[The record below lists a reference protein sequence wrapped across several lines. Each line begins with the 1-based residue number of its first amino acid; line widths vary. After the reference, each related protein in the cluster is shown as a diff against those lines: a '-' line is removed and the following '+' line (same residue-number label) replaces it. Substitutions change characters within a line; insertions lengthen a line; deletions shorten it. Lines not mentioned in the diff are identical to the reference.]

1 MIFFLLPI
9 LGAIKSESYPRKL
22 TSEEEKEY
30 LLLLANNKDQNA
42 RNKLI
47 EHNLRLVA
55 HIAKKY
61 ENTMED
67 KDDILSIGIIGLMKA
82 VDTYQISANNKLATY
97 AARCIENEILMTLR
111 ANKNKKNVI
120 HLQSTIST
128 DKDGNELELLDLL
141 EDKDVDLYKS
151 YENRKIQENL
161 NQALKTL
168 STREYD
174 IIARRY
180 GLNRDSQTQKEIARE
195 LKISRSYV
203 SRIEKRA
210 LLKLYFLL
218 KDEQNE

>member
-9 LGAIKSESYPRKL
+9 IGAIKSESYPRKL
-22 TSEEEKEY
+22 TAEEEREY
-30 LLLLANNKDQNA
+30 LLQYANNKDQNA

-61 ENTMED
+61 ENTSED

-82 VDTYQISANNKLATY
+82 VDSYQISASNKLATY

-111 ANKNKKNVI
+111 ANKNKRNLI
-120 HLQSTIST
+120 HLQSPIAT
-128 DKDGNELELLDLL
+128 DKDGNEMELLDFI
-141 EDKDVDLYKS
+141 EDKNVDLYKS
-151 YENRKIQENL
+151 YETRKLQENL
-161 NQALKTL
+161 DKALKAL
-168 STREYD
+168 STREFY
-174 IIARRY
+174 IISRRY
-180 GLNRDSQTQKEIARE
+180 GLTREAQTQKEIANE

-218 KDEQNE
+218 KDEK

>member
-22 TSEEEKEY
+22 TSEEEIEY
-30 LLLLANNKDQNA
+30 LDAYINKKDTNA

-61 ENTMED
+61 ENTSED

-82 VDTYQISANNKLATY
+82 VDTYQISSNNKLATY

-111 ANKNKKNVI
+111 SNKNKRNLVY
-120 HLQSTIST
+120 LQSPIAV
-128 DKDGNELELLDLL
+128 DKDGNELELLDFI
-141 EDKDVDLYKS
+141 EDTNIDLYDS
-151 YENRKIQENL
+151 YEKKKLSESL
-161 NQALKTL
+161 NKALNVL
-168 STREYD
+168 SSREYD
-174 IIARRY
+174 IINRRY
-180 GLNRDSQTQKEIARE
+180 GLTRNQQTQKEIASE

-218 KDEQNE
+218 KDEK

>member
-9 LGAIKSESYPRKL
+9 MGAIKSESYPRKL
-22 TSEEEKEY
+22 TQEEEKEY
-30 LLLLANNKDQNA
+30 LLRYAKDKDQAA

-67 KDDILSIGIIGLMKA
+67 KDDILSIGILGLMKA
-82 VDTYQISANNKLATY
+82 VDSYQISANNKLATY

-111 ANKNKKNVI
+111 ANKNKRNLI
-120 HLQSTIST
+120 HLQSPIAT
-128 DKDGNELELLDLL
+128 DKDGNEMELLDFI

-161 NQALKTL
+161 DKALKTL
-168 STREYD
+168 STREFD
-174 IIARRY
+174 IISRRY
-180 GLNRDSQTQKEIARE
+180 GLTREAQTQKEIAAE

-218 KDEQNE
+218 KDEK

>member
-1 MIFFLLPI
+1 VLFFLLPI

-22 TSEEEKEY
+22 SNDEEREY
-30 LLLLANNKDQNA
+30 LELFHNNKDQNA

-47 EHNLRLVA
+47 EHNLSLVA

-111 ANKNKKNVI
+111 ANKNKKNLVY
-120 HLQSTIST
+120 LQSTIST
-128 DKDGNELELLDLL
+128 DKDGNELELLDFI

-151 YENRKIQENL
+151 YENKKIHENL
-161 NQALKTL
+161 HNALKTL
-168 STREYD
+168 SSREYD
-174 IIARRY
+174 IISRRY
-180 GLNRDSQTQKEIARE
+180 GLNREAQTQKEIASE
-195 LKISRSYV
+195 MKISRSYV

-210 LLKLYFLL
+210 LLKLYFLM
-218 KDEQNE
+218 KDQK

>member
-1 MIFFLLPI
+1 MILFLLPI

-22 TSEEEKEY
+22 TTEEEMKY
-30 LLLLANNKDQNA
+30 LTDYKINKDMNA

-61 ENTMED
+61 ENTSED
-67 KDDILSIGIIGLMKA
+67 KDDILSIGILGLIKA
-82 VDTYQISANNKLATY
+82 VDTFQISNGNKLATY

-111 ANKNKKNVI
+111 SNKNKKNVVY
-120 HLQSTIST
+120 LQSPISV

-151 YENRKIQENL
+151 YQEKKLQESL
-161 NQALKTL
+161 NEALKTL
-168 STREYD
+168 SIREYD
-174 IIARRY
+174 IICRRY
-180 GLNRDSQTQKEIARE
+180 GLTREAQTQKEIADE

-218 KDEQNE
+218 KEKK

>member
-1 MIFFLLPI
+1 MLFFLLPI

-22 TSEEEKEY
+22 SNDEEREY
-30 LLLLANNKDQNA
+30 LELFHNNKDQNA

-61 ENTMED
+61 ESTMED

-111 ANKNKKNVI
+111 ANKNKKNLVY
-120 HLQSTIST
+120 LQSTIST
-128 DKDGNELELLDLL
+128 DKDGNELELLDFI

-151 YENRKIQENL
+151 YENKKIHENL
-161 NQALKTL
+161 HNALKTL
-168 STREYD
+168 SSREYD
-174 IIARRY
+174 IISRRY
-180 GLNRDSQTQKEIARE
+180 GLNREAQTQKEIAIE
-195 LKISRSYV
+195 MKISRSYV

-210 LLKLYFLL
+210 LLKLYFLM
-218 KDEQNE
+218 KDQK

>member
-218 KDEQNE
+218 KDQK